1 MKNRPAYALESV
13 DNALRLLQT
22 LRDQGSLRVSQAA
35 EDLHIARSTAH
46 RLLSM
51 LVYRDFAVRGEDHT
65 YRPGPAMS
73 APQLRGRPLQELRRL
88 LHPYMEALSERV
100 AETVN
105 LMVRV
110 GSQTRFLASVES
122 TQILHV
128 GDRQGT
134 ILPAWRS
141 SGGKALLA
149 ELSDSQ
155 VVELLQPGTDAH
167 TRVSKQERAALF
179 TELRSIRGQ
188 GYAVNN
194 EGTETGVCAV
204 GMCVRDPAG
213 VAVAALSVS
222 VPSVRHTDAA
232 AELHVREL
240 GDVVGKVARDPGW
253 YWLAEQP

>member
-35 EDLHIARSTAH
+35 EELHIARSTAH

-88 LHPYMEALSERV
+88 LYPYMETLSERV

-122 TQILHV
+122 VQLLHV

-155 VVELLQPGTDAH
+155 VVELLQPDTDAH
-167 TRVSKQERAALF
+167 AQISKKERAALF
-179 TELRSIRGQ
+179 AELRSVRSQ

-204 GMCVRDPAG
+204 GMCVRDPGGA
-213 VAVAALSVS
+213 AVAALSIS
-222 VPSVRHTDAA
+222 LPSVRYTDAGL
-232 AELHVREL
+232 ERYVREL
-240 GDVVGKVARDPGW
+240 KDVIDKMTEDPGW
-253 YWLAEQP
+253 YWLAEFT

>member
-1 MKNRPAYALESV
+1 VKNKPPYALESV
-13 DNALRLLQT
+13 DNALRLLQA
-22 LRDQGSLRVSQAA
+22 LRDQGGLRVSQVA
-35 EDLHIARSTAH
+35 EELHIARSTAH

-73 APQLRGRPLQELRRL
+73 APQLPGRPQQQLRRL
-88 LHPYMEALSERV
+88 LQPYMESLSERV
-100 AETVN
+100 SETVN

-110 GSQTRFLASVES
+110 GGQTRFLASVES
-122 TQILHV
+122 VQLLHV

-155 VVELLQPGTDAH
+155 LIEILRPDAGAPAEI
-167 TRVSKQERAALF
+167 SKKERAGLF
-179 TELRSIRGQ
+179 TELRGVRRQ

-194 EGTETGVCAV
+194 EDTETGVCAV
-204 GMCVRDPAG
+204 GMCVRHPDGA
-213 VAVAALSVS
+213 AVAALSIS
-222 VPSVRHTDAA
+222 VPSVRYTDPR
-232 AELHVREL
+232 LKLFVREL
-240 GDVVGKVARDPGW
+240 QDVVGKVTEDPGW
-253 YWLAEQP
+253 YWLTEPT

>member
-1 MKNRPAYALESV
+1 MKNKPAYALESV

-22 LRDQGSLRVSQAA
+22 LRDQGSVRVSQVA

-65 YRPGPAMS
+65 YRPGLAMS
-73 APQLRGRPLQELRRL
+73 APQLRGQPLQQLRRL
-88 LHPYMEALSERV
+88 LRPYMEGLGERV
-100 AETVN
+100 SETVN

-122 TQILHV
+122 VQLLHV

-149 ELSDSQ
+149 ELPDSQ
-155 VVELLQPGTDAH
+155 VVDILRSDTGAH
-167 TRVSKQERAALF
+167 AEISKKERAGLF
-179 TELRSIRGQ
+179 TELRSVRRQ

-194 EGTETGVCAV
+194 EGTEAGVCAV
-204 GMCVRDPAG
+204 GMCVRDPDG
-213 VAVAALSVS
+213 VAVAALSIS
-222 VPSVRHTDAA
+222 VPSVRYTD
-232 AELHVREL
+232 ESLDLFVREL
-240 GDVVGKVARDPGW
+240 RDVVGKVMEDPGW
-253 YWLAEQP
+253 YWLGEST

>member
-1 MKNRPAYALESV
+1 MKNKPAYALESV
-13 DNALRLLQT
+13 DNALRLLQA
-22 LRDQGSLRVSQAA
+22 LRDQGSLRVSQVA
-35 EDLHIARSTAH
+35 EELHIARSTAH

-73 APQLRGRPLQELRRL
+73 APQLKGRPLQQLRRL
-88 LHPYMEALSERV
+88 LQPYMESLGERV
-100 AETVN
+100 SETVN

-122 TQILHV
+122 VQLLHV

-155 VVELLQPGTDAH
+155 LIEILRPDGAH
-167 TRVSKQERAALF
+167 PEISKKERADLF
-179 TELRSIRGQ
+179 TELRSVRRQ

-204 GMCVRDPAG
+204 GMCVRDPG
-213 VAVAALSVS
+213 DTAVAALSVS
-222 VPSVRHTDAA
+222 VPSVRFTDASVD
-232 AELHVREL
+232 LLVREL
-240 GDVVGKVARDPGW
+240 SDCVGKVREDSDW
-253 YWLAEQP
+253 CWLAEST